1 MSIFQ
6 LKTQQK
12 RGILKIDKINK
23 SHMKTGKIIKLIISI
38 LICQAAGIVGSIFT
52 SPAIPTWYAKLVKSG
67 INPPNWIF
75 APAWTTLFLLMG
87 IAFYIVWEKGKDN
100 KNFKP
105 ALFVF
110 FVQLAL
116 NTLWS
121 FLFFGLRSSLLGLLG
136 IILLWIAIL
145 VTISNFQKI
154 SKTAAL
160 LLLPYILWVTF
171 AAILNFF
178 IWQFN

>member
-1 MSIFQ
+1 
-6 LKTQQK
+6 
-12 RGILKIDKINK
+12 
-23 SHMKTGKIIKLIISI
+23 MKASKIIKLIISI
-38 LICQAAGIVGSIFT
+38 TICEAIGGVGSIFT
-52 SPAIPTWYAKLVKSG
+52 IPSIPTWYAKLIKPG

-75 APAWTTLFLLMG
+75 APVWTTLLLLMG
-87 IAFYIVWEKGKDN
+87 IALYIVWEKGKDN

-105 ALFVF
+105 AIFAF
-110 FVQLAL
+110 AAQLAL
-116 NTLWS
+116 NVLWS
-121 FLFFGLRSSLLGLLG
+121 FLFFGLKSPLLALLE

-145 VTISNFQKI
+145 ATISNFQKI

>member
-1 MSIFQ
+1 MG
-6 LKTQQK
+6 KK
-12 RGILKIDKINK
+12 REI
-23 SHMKTGKIIKLIISI
+23 MKASRIIKLIISI
-38 LICQAAGIVGSIFT
+38 TICEVIGSIGSIFAIP
-52 SPAIPTWYAKLVKSG
+52 SIPTWYAKLVKSG

-75 APAWTTLFLLMG
+75 APVWTTLFLLMG
-87 IAFYIVWEKGKDN
+87 IAFYIIWEKGKDN

-105 ALFVF
+105 ALLAFGL
-110 FVQLAL
+110 QLAL
-116 NTLWS
+116 NALWS
-121 FLFFGLRSSLLGLLG
+121 FLFFGLKSPLFALLE